1 MIQGKSII
9 INTIALYVKIIISGL
24 VTFLSTRV
32 ALDLLGVNDFGLYN
46 LVAGIIAMLSF
57 LNGSLLVS
65 TQRFLSVAMG
75 KGDNNRF
82 LSRIFN
88 SSLFIHLCL
97 MLLLLIFLLL
107 FKIFLFS
114 SFLNIDLASIN
125 VAKQVYNIMIFSSLF
140 VILTI
145 PYNAAINAHEEMWM
159 FAIIESFVAILKL
172 LAAYS
177 LYITPYDLLLTY
189 SILMSL
195 AIFVGGA
202 CKYLWCRWRY
212 VETRLWISGM
222 FDFTLIKKQMSFV
235 GWNTLGSIAMLGRNQ
250 GIAIVLNVFW
260 GTLLNAAYGVAN
272 QLNVLVST
280 FASTI
285 TTVFNPIIMKYKGQE
300 DNDTMLYMASLS
312 SKVSFLVSSVMALPL
327 LLELDNILSLW
338 LTQIPEYTLPICTAT
353 ILTFVIMQLYPGITR
368 AIYAEG
374 NIKWYQIITSCTI
387 LLTLPVGYI
396 LFKIGYAPPIIVYAM
411 VVAQFLVFLETLYFA
426 YRVLKFKWQEFIM
439 VVTKS
444 LFCFCFV
451 FILSYVI
458 KQGLNL
464 NLYMEI
470 FVISSFSI
478 FFFFILFFLF
488 VFSTSE
494 RKNIS
499 KLLFNLV
506 KVY

>member
-1 MIQGKSII
+1 M

-24 VTFLSTRV
+24 VTFLSTRI
-32 ALDLLGVNDFGLYN
+32 ALDLLGINDFGLYN
-46 LVAGIIAMLSF
+46 LVAGIIAMLSL
-57 LNGSLLVS
+57 LNGSLLIS
-65 TQRFLSVAMG
+65 TQRFLSVAIG
-75 KGDNNRF
+75 KGENNSV

-97 MLLLLIFLLL
+97 MLLVLIFLLIS
-107 FKIFLFS
+107 KIFLFS

-125 VAKQVYNIMIFSSLF
+125 IAKQVYDIMILSSLF
-140 VILTI
+140 TILTI

-159 FAIIESFVAILKL
+159 FAIIESFVSILKL

-189 SILMSL
+189 SILMSF
-195 AIFVGGA
+195 AIFVGGG
-202 CKYLWCRWRY
+202 CKYLWCHWRY
-212 VETRLWISGM
+212 IETRLWIRGM
-222 FDFTLIKKQMSFV
+222 FDFALIKKQISFV
-235 GWNTLGSIAMLGRNQ
+235 GWNTFGSIAMLGRNQ
-250 GIAIVLNVFW
+250 GIAIVLNIFW

-285 TTVFNPIIMKYKGQE
+285 TTVFNPIIMKYKGQG
-300 DNDTMLYMASLS
+300 DNDTMLYMSSLS
-312 SKVSFLVSSVMALPL
+312 SKVSFLVSSIMALPL
-327 LLELDNILSLW
+327 LLELDNILGLW
-338 LTQIPEYTLPICTAT
+338 LTQIPEYTLPICRGT

-387 LLTLPVGYI
+387 LLILPVGYI
-396 LFKIGYAPPIIVYAM
+396 FFKIGYPPPIIVYAM

-426 YRVLKFKWQEFIM
+426 YRILKFKWQEFIM
-439 VVTKS
+439 IVTKS

-451 FILSYVI
+451 YIISCVM

-470 FVISSFSI
+470 FIISSFSNL
-478 FFFFILFFLF
+478 FFFILFFLF
-488 VFSTSE
+488 SFSISE
-494 RKNIS
+494 KKYVS
-499 KLLFNLV
+499 KLLSNLI
-506 KVY
+506 KSKC